1 MGKKGAMPIYNTV
14 DDYLKHQSE
23 EAQKLL
29 SEIRQIIKETVP
41 ESVELTNT
49 KVPTFKLLP
58 ELKTNQQIMVAA
70 YANYLSFY
78 PFPATIQAFSVD
90 LKDFKLGKGSVNIP
104 YDKPLPKNLIIQM
117 ILFRRDEL
125 LG

>member
-14 DDYLKHQSE
+14 DDYLKHQSD

-41 ESVELTNT
+41 ESTELTDT
-49 KVPTFKLLP
+49 KVPTFKLIP

-78 PFPATIQAFSVD
+78 PFPATIQAFSD
-90 LKDFKLGKGSVNIP
+90 ELKDFKLGKGSVNIP
-104 YDKPLPKNLIIQM
+104 FDQPIPKDLLVQM